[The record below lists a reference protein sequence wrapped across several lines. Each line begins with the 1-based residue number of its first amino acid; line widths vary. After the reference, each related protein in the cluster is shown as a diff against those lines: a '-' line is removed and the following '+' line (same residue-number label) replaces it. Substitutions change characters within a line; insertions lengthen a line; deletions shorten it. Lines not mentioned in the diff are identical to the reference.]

1 MFSSRLSPLGADPG
15 TPAKIG
21 LPMFVLMLN
30 LFIALLGQGMVIPIL
45 PDYLKQFDAAGT
57 AAGYLVAAFGA
68 AQFLFSPIGGQL
80 SDRLGRKKLI
90 VAGLLFTVVSDYLF
104 AIGHTLPLLYAAR
117 FIGGIGLGLMVPS
130 VMAYVADSTTPA
142 TRAKGMGY
150 LGAAMNL
157 GMVLGPG
164 LGGLIAEFGIRVP
177 YYCAAALSLLAAGL
191 SLLLRETLT
200 PEKRAAAGTR
210 RREPILRQISDSF
223 RTPYFRYLLLVFVM
237 TLGLINYETVYA
249 LFVEQK
255 YGFDARSISIVIT
268 LGAVIGIVCQI
279 WLLDRA
285 VRRYGEIRLIRFSL
299 VLASAA
305 LLLMLVKF
313 NLAYLLIVSAV
324 FFAFNSFLRPTVGT
338 LIANAAEDRQGY
350 AAGLNTT
357 YSSLG
362 SIVGP
367 LLAGWLF
374 DVQLNL
380 PYILGA
386 LILLAALF
394 LTGNR
399 ANKPATKRKRVHD

>member
-1 MFSSRLSPLGADPG
+1 MPASLPDASGKSS
-15 TPAKIG
+15 KIG

-45 PDYLKQFDAAGT
+45 PEYLKQFDAAGT

-90 VAGLLFTVVSDYLF
+90 IAGLLFTVVSDYLF
-104 AIGHTLPLLYAAR
+104 AVGHTLPLLYAAR

-177 YYCAAALSLLAAGL
+177 YYCAAGLSLLAAGL

-200 PEKRAAAGTR
+200 PERRAAAGVHKR
-210 RREPILRQISDSF
+210 QPIARQVADSF

-237 TLGLINYETVYA
+237 TFGLVNYETVYA

-285 VRRYGEIRLIRFSL
+285 VRRFGEIRLIRLSLILTAAAL
-299 VLASAA
+299 VLMLIQFNLVY
-305 LLLMLVKF
+305 LLL
-313 NLAYLLIVSAV
+313 ISAI

-338 LIANAAEDRQGY
+338 LIANAAGDRQGY

-357 YSSLG
+357 YMSLG

-374 DVQLNL
+374 DVQINL
-380 PYILGA
+380 PYVLGA
-386 LILLAALF
+386 VILLAALA
-394 LTGNR
+394 LTGGR
-399 ANKPATKRKRVHD
+399 QAKPAAEGGAGHE